1 MTNLKYL
8 HLAQHLFLMLDF
20 WTFDLNLR
28 KTPIRVQ
35 ELLLSLSGD
44 VSSDE
49 ERQKSSSSSS
59 STKILGGK
67 RRTLFE
73 EVDVWHRRSPPSE
86 GLDLPLGPPPSHLLR
101 GSRVLWPPGAHL
113 QADPGPSAPESR
125 AWVPGSGAARESFW
139 ISLCCVPD
147 VLVPKQNRRRIFG
160 PVGRRRRSL
169 SAWGAGSADW
179 KAEKRAGTCTRPACS
194 GTEVRR
200 FMQITFTRAH
210 MHACDAR
217 ARSHLIT
224 GKFGVKLIS
233 GDSTLHHEQE
243 MMMGLLILR
252 GGTRLPPG
260 GAVPFCVSF
269 SEGYFTTKMSKKRF
283 NVLLVLFFLIQFKT
297 K

>member
-160 PVGRRRRSL
+160 PVGRRRGGGGDLWAHEARGPRTERQRSARGRARVLRAPGQRYANVLCRSL
-169 SAWGAGSADW
+169 SHA
-179 KAEKRAGTCTRPACS
+179 RTCTPA
-194 GTEVRR
+194 
-200 FMQITFTRAH
+200 TR
-210 MHACDAR
+210 AR
-217 ARSHLIT
+217 ARIWS
-224 GKFGVKLIS
+224 
-233 GDSTLHHEQE
+233 
-243 MMMGLLILR
+243 
-252 GGTRLPPG
+252 P
-260 GAVPFCVSF
+260 VSL
-269 SEGYFTTKMSKKRF
+269 E
-283 NVLLVLFFLIQFKT
+283 
-297 K
+297 